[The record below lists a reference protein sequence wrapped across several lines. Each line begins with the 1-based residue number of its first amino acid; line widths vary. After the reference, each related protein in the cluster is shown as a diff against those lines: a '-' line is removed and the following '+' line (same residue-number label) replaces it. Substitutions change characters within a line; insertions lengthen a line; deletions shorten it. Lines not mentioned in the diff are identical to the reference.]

1 MTDTEAV
8 FEQLKHEIDR
18 ARRTGMSVQAVARQA
33 GLCNSTLH
41 LWLNGKAKAPR
52 LRTMI
57 RVAEALGKLSID
69 RRRLSS
75 AFAEQAE
82 PAPPKKNGGL
92 PWSSRRR
99 VTENLRSS
107 RTSAL

>member
-8 FEQLKHEIDR
+8 FEQLKHEIDQ
-18 ARRTGMSVQAVARQA
+18 ARRTGMSMQAVARQA

-57 RVAEALGKLSID
+57 RVAEALGKPIERID
-69 RRRLSS
+69 GMPRI
-75 AFAEQAE
+75 
-82 PAPPKKNGGL
+82 APGEVWPSG
-92 PWSSRRR
+92 
-99 VTENLRSS
+99 
-107 RTSAL
+107 

>member
-8 FEQLKHEIDR
+8 FQQLKHEIDR

-57 RVAEALGKLSID
+57 RVAEALGKPIEGID
-69 RRRLSS
+69 GMR
-75 AFAEQAE
+75 
-82 PAPPKKNGGL
+82 
-92 PWSSRRR
+92 
-99 VTENLRSS
+99 
-107 RTSAL
+107 

>member
-1 MTDTEAV
+1 MTDTEAM
-8 FEQLKHEIDR
+8 FEQLKHDDR

-57 RVAEALGKLSID
+57 RVAEALGNPIEGID
-69 RRRLSS
+69 GMR
-75 AFAEQAE
+75 
-82 PAPPKKNGGL
+82 
-92 PWSSRRR
+92 
-99 VTENLRSS
+99 
-107 RTSAL
+107 